1 MSLTTLVLFIGTIA
15 ILLTL
20 VSYQFSKSRPNWI
33 LHFLQFFSGT
43 LFLVSGYVKA
53 VDPIGTALKME
64 QYFAEFEATFEPTW
78 LSFLSKIF
86 PILSEGSIWVALIM
100 VILEIFI
107 GLTLIT
113 GLWKKF
119 TAWAFFLIIL
129 FFTVLTGF
137 TYLTGFVPTSSNFF
151 SFSEWGVFAKSNMR
165 VTDCGCFGDF
175 IKLDPRTSFFK
186 DVFLLIPAIY
196 FLFSYRSFIEIFKP
210 GTKRAI
216 VITLTLATILFC
228 IRNVWMG
235 EPVTDFRPFTPGVD
249 IKAEKEKQ
257 DEALMNVPMTMVI
270 KNKATGE
277 VVKMDQDAYMKVYKD
292 YPKDA
297 WEYLDP
303 EVGEPDIP
311 ITKIREFEI
320 SNMDGE
326 DATYEILDF
335 EGYQFLIVSPKLILD
350 GIIESTVTVLDTLYA
365 ADTIVVGVDTL
376 VNQRIE
382 QIDQRTIP
390 KNEYEWNSNYLE
402 IYKDKIMPLVKAAS
416 QDELP
421 VRFITAFSSPEIL
434 ADLKDNIGLPGDSYQ
449 ADDILIKT
457 IMRSNPGVLLLK
469 NGTIINKWHH
479 RKLPEYQ
486 NIKQQFMGK

>member
-1 MSLTTLVLFIGTIA
+1 MSLTTLVLFIGTIS

-20 VSYQFSKSRPNWI
+20 VSYQFSKAKPNWI
-33 LHFLQFFSGT
+33 LHFLQFFTGT
-43 LFLVSGYVKA
+43 LFVVSGYVKA

-78 LSFLSKIF
+78 FSFISGLF
-86 PILSEGSIWVALIM
+86 PLISAGSIWVATIM
-100 VILEIFI
+100 IVLEILI

-151 SFSEWGVFAKSNMR
+151 AFSEWVVFAKSNMR

-175 IKLDPRTSFFK
+175 IKLDPRTSFLK
-186 DVFLLIPAIY
+186 DVFLLIPAIF
-196 FLFSYRSFIEIFKP
+196 FLFKYRGFIEVFKP
-210 GTKRAI
+210 KTQKTI
-216 VITLTLATILFC
+216 VISLMLATILFC
-228 IRNVWMG
+228 FRNIWMD
-235 EPVTDFRPFTPGVD
+235 EPITDFRPFTAGVD
-249 IKAEKEKQ
+249 IKAEKQKQ
-257 DEALMNVPMTMVI
+257 DDALMNVPMTMVI
-270 KNKATGE
+270 KNKSTGE
-277 VVKMDQDAYMKVYKD
+277 IVKIDQDAYMKVYKD
-292 YPKDA
+292 YPKDS

-320 SNMDGE
+320 SNLDGE

-335 EGYQFLIVSPKLILD
+335 EGYQFLVVSPKLILD
-350 GIIESTVTVLDTLYA
+350 GITENTLTVMDTLYA
-365 ADTIVVGVDTL
+365 ADTIVVGTDTL
-376 VNQRIE
+376 INQRIE
-382 QIDQRTIP
+382 QVDQRTLLE
-390 KNEYEWNSNYLE
+390 NEYQWNSKYLG
-402 IYKDKIMPLVKAAS
+402 IYQDKVMPLAIEALK
-416 QDELP
+416 DDIP
-421 VRFITAFSSPEIL
+421 VRFITAFSSPELIS
-434 ADLKDNIGLPGDSYQ
+434 DLKDKLGYSGDFYL

-486 NIKQQFMGK
+486 IIKKEHIAK